1 MITVETGDFN
11 SAGIADLEE
20 AVTLAREQGIANARN
35 AIAPDALWGLFSL
48 GSMAALGMAQE
59 IPGVGE
65 GSCKSGVSVLTL
77 DVSKT
82 PTLLGNM
89 LRATQDEIVRVTG
102 SSLPGWRPTTSK
114 TGARMIIMQG
124 ITTFN
129 THTDDYEGLVASAQ
143 IMVDGEK
150 VMKAK
155 VNGESE
161 SVPIKQGDITL
172 FAGDTFS
179 EQSRICHGF
188 SLDGNAAVAA
198 TLGQDIYYTIS
209 GKHPILDDKERV
221 RYMQGL
227 RG

>member
-59 IPGVGE
+59 IPG
-65 GSCKSGVSVLTL
+65 VLTL